1 MRNRYDVAL
10 VLGGNINPDG
20 QPGRH
25 ARMRTERAAELYKSG
40 VVNCI
45 VFCGKYSVF
54 RNDET
59 SELTEAEAMASYA
72 KKLGVPSKY
81 ILKEEES
88 RTTVQNG
95 YFFKKNIL
103 NQKKFKSVFVVTTK
117 FHSRRVGMI
126 FHKLL
131 DSSVRCDIDG
141 CVNPYSPPR
150 HRVKELLLTIF
161 TRIGLIG
168 VKRGDEEA
176 VLRRLSAHFFK

>member
-1 MRNRYDVAL
+1 MRNHYDAAL
-10 VLGGNINPDG
+10 LLGGNIDPKG
-20 QPGRH
+20 EPGRH
-25 ARMRTERAAELYKSG
+25 ARMRTERAAGLYKSG

-54 RNDET
+54 RNNQT
-59 SELTEAEAMASYA
+59 SKLTEAEAMASYA
-72 KKLGVPSKY
+72 KKLGVSPRH

-103 NQKKFKSVFVVTTK
+103 NQKNFKSVLVVTTK

-126 FHKLL
+126 FHRLL
-131 DSSVRCDIDG
+131 DSSITCDIDG
-141 CVNPYSPPR
+141 CVNPHSPPR

-161 TRIGLIG
+161 TKVALIG
-168 VKRGDEEA
+168 VERGDEET
-176 VLRRLSAHFFK
+176 VLKRLSAHFFK